1 MKSLHKLDTPCLEHH
16 ARKKAM
22 KNLAVWIILALML
35 ISLSLGVVIFTMLQ
49 R

>member
-1 MKSLHKLDTPCLEHH
+1 
-16 ARKKAM
+16 M

>member
-1 MKSLHKLDTPCLEHH
+1 
-16 ARKKAM
+16 M

-35 ISLSLGVVIFTMLQ
+35 ISLSLGIVILTVLQ